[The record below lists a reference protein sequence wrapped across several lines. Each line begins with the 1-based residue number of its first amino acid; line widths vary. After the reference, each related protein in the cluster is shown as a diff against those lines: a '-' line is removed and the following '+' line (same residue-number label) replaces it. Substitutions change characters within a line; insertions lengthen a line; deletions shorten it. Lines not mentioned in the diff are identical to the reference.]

1 MLGRL
6 KAKYQSLPLIVR
18 ASLWFIFCSFM
29 QKGITLLTTPIFTRL
44 MSTAEYGQFSVF
56 NSWYSI
62 VEVFVSLE
70 LSKGVYSQGIV
81 KFSEDQKVFS
91 STFQG
96 LNFALLL
103 FWTII
108 YWLFRGFFNQLL
120 KLTTVQMLCMLA
132 MIWACAAYALWA
144 TEKQTNFNYRSV
156 VIVTLLTSILKPLV
170 GILLVLKAADKVTAR
185 IFGLML
191 VEVIAYSGL
200 CIVQILRG
208 KKLFSKKY
216 WIYAISFNIP
226 LIPHYLS
233 QIVLDTSDRIMIDNL
248 VSSSAAGIYSLAYS
262 VSMIMRLLNTA
273 LNQTIKP
280 WLFKRI
286 KSGQTDAIAPVSL
299 VALSVVAVGNLL
311 LIAFAPEAISLFAPP
326 SYYEAIWI
334 VPPVTISVF
343 FLYMYNFFS
352 CFEFYFEEKKFIGI
366 ASVAAAL
373 LNVGLNAAFIPV
385 FGYIAAAYTTLF
397 CNALYTAVHYCL
409 MKMALRKH
417 MKGIKVY
424 NMRNIAFISILFIA
438 AGFILMALYP
448 YSVLR
453 YSLIAAALVVSFAT
467 RKFWFKKF
475 NMIYKTLRE
484 VS

>member
-248 VSSSAAGIYSLAYS
+248 VSSSA
-262 VSMIMRLLNTA
+262 
-273 LNQTIKP
+273 
-280 WLFKRI
+280 
-286 KSGQTDAIAPVSL
+286 
-299 VALSVVAVGNLL
+299 
-311 LIAFAPEAISLFAPP
+311 
-326 SYYEAIWI
+326 
-334 VPPVTISVF
+334 
-343 FLYMYNFFS
+343 
-352 CFEFYFEEKKFIGI
+352 
-366 ASVAAAL
+366 
-373 LNVGLNAAFIPV
+373 
-385 FGYIAAAYTTLF
+385 
-397 CNALYTAVHYCL
+397 
-409 MKMALRKH
+409 
-417 MKGIKVY
+417 
-424 NMRNIAFISILFIA
+424 
-438 AGFILMALYP
+438 
-448 YSVLR
+448 
-453 YSLIAAALVVSFAT
+453 
-467 RKFWFKKF
+467 
-475 NMIYKTLRE
+475 
-484 VS
+484 